1 MANNLQE
8 QFTHAFGM
16 IPPRP
21 TYLAPPPG
29 VPGVA
34 PPHYPA
40 PIIAAGAED
49 SGFWKWVAITLLG
62 LLVGGVTL
70 YMYLRPTKPPPTV
83 NEVLATARKTAT
95 SVAAAAAAPRMDVE
109 PADEEEDD
117 EPPPEPDLP
126 AELRNDPYFT
136 SLAQLMK

>member
-29 VPGVA
+29 VA
-34 PPHYPA
+34 PYYP
-40 PIIAAGAED
+40 PPVITAGAED
-49 SGFWKWVAITLLG
+49 SAGFWKWVAIALIA

-70 YMYLRPTKPPPTV
+70 YMYLRPSKLPPTV
-83 NEVLATARKTAT
+83 NEVLATARKTAA
-95 SVAAAAAAPRMDVE
+95 SAAAAAAPM

-126 AELRNDPYFT
+126 AELLNDPYFT
-136 SLAQLMK
+136 SLAQLMT